1 MKWNS
6 NQVLSWFSGFHVHLS
21 SPNSFFLLKALQYL
35 VDWVFF
41 KLHIA
46 VCTLRESFFLMVQ
59 F

>member
-6 NQVLSWFSGFHVHLS
+6 NQVLSWFSGFHV
-21 SPNSFFLLKALQYL
+21 

-46 VCTLRESFFLMVQ
+46 VCPLRESFFFMVQ